1 MKPLLLA
8 CLLLSLTTPLA
19 GQQPA
24 RVHGTV
30 VDSSSGRPIA
40 GAEVGLGED
49 DRVST
54 ASGQFLFGSVASG
67 SLRIRVRA
75 LGYRPLERELDV
87 VPGGDLRIDL
97 PMARLAVQIDSM
109 LIRAQPDASLSGAE
123 LEQRGRTLAAA
134 LDGWEGVVV
143 TRTGAG
149 DEAVPQVR
157 GSGADEVLV
166 LVNGFPANNAFTGR
180 ADLGRLYSRDVERVS
195 LDRGGQSARF
205 GSRAIAGVISI
216 ETRRGGNS
224 SFGGT
229 VGSFGAI
236 ESAAAL
242 AGSTGRL
249 SLSVAELPN
258 RFEFASPGSGQGIR
272 QNAGG
277 SVYTLNARYGRKVD
291 LTARATLANRGLPGT
306 TVNPTPAARAEER
319 TAFLGVRTGERFQ
332 VKAAIEWLSTRAW
345 DSVPPPG
352 FTAYDATTTGFGGSG
367 GIALRHVVTIAGW
380 SGQVTWSGEAR
391 YDAFNGDAVLQGA
404 HFSRIGVGTAAAF
417 ERSTGS
423 SAWRLAPSFRL
434 EWWSGRKDPA
444 ASARLDA
451 LWSRHGTRATFALGS
466 AVTAPALADVLFQ
479 EGVGVRLNPGLKPER
494 VRWELEGGIGQRFHL
509 GPVDAMA
516 NVRGFWG
523 KVDDLIL
530 WNPVLRFIWTPGNFD
545 VVRRGGEAALDVH
558 LTASLSVSGSTNL
571 SVITY
576 DTPGAA
582 QVRYRPRFTHTAEVR
597 WNPDRW
603 RFSARWHRLGTR
615 FTTTVGTNPLPPVDL
630 LNIGIERQ
638 LGRMLSV
645 QSEVRDLLD
654 QRPSY
659 IAGFPAPGRSFH
671 LSLNLEFP

>member
-1 MKPLLLA
+1 MRPFLAFLLVSVA
-8 CLLLSLTTPLA
+8 TPLA

-24 RVHGTV
+24 RVYGTV
-30 VDSSSGRPIA
+30 VDSSTGRAIP
-40 GAEVGLGED
+40 GAQVTLGEE
-49 DRVST
+49 DRVT
-54 ASGQFLFGSVASG
+54 TTGGQFLFGSVPSG
-67 SLRIRVRA
+67 SPRLRVRA
-75 LGYRPLERELDV
+75 VGYRPLDRQVDV
-87 VPGGDLRIDL
+87 VPGSDLRIDL
-97 PMARLAVQIDSM
+97 SMAALAVQIDSVV
-109 LIRAQPDASLSGAE
+109 IRAPADASLSGAE
-123 LEQRGRTLAAA
+123 LEQRGSTLAAA
-134 LDGWEGVVV
+134 LDGWEGIVV

-180 ADLGRLYSRDVERVS
+180 ADLARFYSRDVERVS
-195 LDRGGQSARF
+195 LERGAQSARF

-216 ETRRGGNS
+216 ETRRGGS
-224 SFGGT
+224 STLGGS
-229 VGSFGAI
+229 VGSFGAL

-242 AGSTGRL
+242 AGSNGRL
-249 SLSVAELPN
+249 SISLAQLPN
-258 RFEFASPGSGQGIR
+258 QFEFVQPGGGQGIR

-277 SVYTLNARYGRKVD
+277 SIYALNTRYGRKLD

-306 TVNPTPAARAEER
+306 TVNPTPAAQAEER
-319 TAFLGVRTGERFQ
+319 TAFLGARAGNRYQ
-332 VKAAIEWLSTRAW
+332 VKAALEWLSTRAW
-345 DSVPPPG
+345 DSAPPPG
-352 FTAYDATTTGFGGSG
+352 FSAYDATTTGLGGSG
-367 GIALRHVVTIAGW
+367 GVALQQGATLGGW
-380 SGQVTWSGEAR
+380 TGQITWSSDAR
-391 YDAFNGDAVLQGA
+391 YDAFSGDAVQQGA
-404 HFSRIGVGTAAAF
+404 HFSRAGIATIAAF
-417 ERSTGS
+417 ERNSGQST
-423 SAWRLAPSFRL
+423 WNLAPTFRL
-434 EWWSGRKDPA
+434 EWWSGRRAPA

-451 LWSRHGTRATFALGS
+451 RWSRRGTRATLALGS

-479 EGVGVRLNPGLKPER
+479 EGVGVRLNPGLRPER
-494 VRWELEGGIGQRFHL
+494 IRWELEGGIGQQLHL
-509 GPVDAMA
+509 GSADIMA

-530 WNPVLRFIWTPGNFD
+530 WNPVLRFIWTPGNFN
-545 VVRRGGEAALDVH
+545 VVRRGGEAALEIH
-558 LTASLSVSGSTNL
+558 LTGSLSVSGSSNV

-597 WNPDRW
+597 WHPSAW

-630 LNIGIERQ
+630 LNIGAERQ

-645 QSEVRDLLD
+645 QGEVRDLLD